1 VGASPRSLFPEK
13 LQPRKG
19 LSKAVRPFQ
28 GRMSLDAFP
37 SVGFTHGYSK
47 CSPYG
52 EQSQKLEKCEMFLLI
67 CC

>member
-1 VGASPRSLFPEK
+1 MMPNPSAD
-13 LQPRKG
+13 G

-28 GRMSLDAFP
+28 GRISLDTLL

-52 EQSQKLEKCEMFLLI
+52 EQRKSTI
-67 CC
+67 

>member
-1 VGASPRSLFPEK
+1 MGASPRSMFAER

-28 GRMSLDAFP
+28 GRMSLDALP

-52 EQSQKLEKCEMFLLI
+52 EQSQKLGKCEALLSI